1 MKTTS
6 NVLLTAIVAAVN
18 TTPHGVFAVERR
30 LLAET
35 ERRQLFETHTGGN
48 MYVKRL
54 GGQAESKE
62 VEEPNSAAPTSKPV
76 PTPIQKCLFG
86 LANSGFDLFAIE
98 KYNDWMDNETTFEL
112 AETGV
117 RRYMGITML
126 VTIEQQHCALFMLL
140 FASLLHNQRFGQGLL
155 TSQSMSFLHKILTL
169 FSSTKP
175 RLVLTAD
182 TLDGI
187 FK

>member
-1 MKTTS
+1 MWRRSSGNELREGGVHTYINEANPNPKFGTKGGIRSSLNHNLPGRVLPPMKTTS

-117 RRYMGITML
+117 RKVYGYNNAC
-126 VTIEQQHCALFMLL
+126 HY
-140 FASLLHNQRFGQGLL
+140 
-155 TSQSMSFLHKILTL
+155 
-169 FSSTKP
+169 
-175 RLVLTAD
+175 
-182 TLDGI
+182 
-187 FK
+187 